1 MSHFDTIIGLVGFSV
16 SGIAVASVGAAMTIW
31 ESSPWMVVLVLAIV
45 ASLTSGLIGA
55 WSRHTYRRVREA
67 LGSEVELRKLITDN
81 LRIMDRLNQSDI
93 DVLKSRIET
102 LGKEVEE

>member
-1 MSHFDTIIGLVGFSV
+1 MRKIKRIWAAVSHFDTIIGIVGFSV
-16 SGIAVASVGAAMTIW
+16 SGSVVASVGAAMTIW

-67 LGSEVELRKLITDN
+67 LGAEAELHKSEVDLI
-81 LRIMDRLNQSDI
+81 LS
-93 DVLKSRIET
+93 
-102 LGKEVEE
+102 